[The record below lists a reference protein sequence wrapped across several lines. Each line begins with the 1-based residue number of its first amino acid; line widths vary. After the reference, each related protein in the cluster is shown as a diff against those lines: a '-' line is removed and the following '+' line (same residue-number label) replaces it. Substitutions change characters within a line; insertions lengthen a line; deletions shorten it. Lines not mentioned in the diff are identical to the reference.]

1 MTDWIADAVLVVHF
15 AFVAFVVGG
24 LALIWIGKT
33 LRWGWVRN
41 FWFRIAHLGAIAFV
55 ALEAVIGVACPLT
68 VWEYLLRGDR
78 PNGPSF
84 VERLIAPLIFYD
96 LPLVDLHG
104 AACRLR
110 AAGRPDFL
118 ARTAGASETQ
128 REKRER

>member
-15 AFVAFVVGG
+15 AFVAFVIGG

-68 VWEYLLRGDR
+68 VWEY
-78 PNGPSF
+78 P
-84 VERLIAPLIFYD
+84 
-96 LPLVDLHG
+96 
-104 AACRLR
+104 
-110 AAGRPDFL
+110 AAGRSSEWTELRRTADRPADFL
-118 ARTAGASETQ
+118 
-128 REKRER
+128 